1 MVVVLCLSVFS
12 GGIVSVYLMIKKGR
26 DANETCLFWWMQR
39 RGWDGISRCGCKV
52 GEVKKWCEIVN
63 FVLLIVSIS
72 SSVDLILFGV
82 MANRA

>member
-1 MVVVLCLSVFS
+1 M
-12 GGIVSVYLMIKKGR
+12 
-26 DANETCLFWWMQR
+26 
-39 RGWDGISRCGCKV
+39 

>member
-1 MVVVLCLSVFS
+1 
-12 GGIVSVYLMIKKGR
+12 
-26 DANETCLFWWMQR
+26 MQR